1 MKNAI
6 LTVWLFII
14 GNRPENYMMNVLS
27 STIDVYS
34 ISETVPK
41 QNTVENQH
49 LNSFEI
55 RQIIP

>member
-27 STIDVYS
+27 STVDVYS
-34 ISETVPK
+34 ISEIVPK
-41 QNTVENQH
+41 QNTVENQY

-55 RQIIP
+55 R